1 MKVSFLLAGALLGVI
16 ALTNFGGAT
25 AQAQVIVT
33 LGSGH
38 AHDCFI
44 HAKTGEQPRQGLA
57 VCNTALAYDALDR
70 KNRAGTYD
78 NRGVV
83 LNIMSRTE
91 EARADFNKA
100 IELDP
105 DLGDAYVNLGAMLIK
120 QGRHEEALVQINT
133 GIDLGMAFLHIGYY
147 NRAVA
152 EQILGRYKEAYY
164 DYKKALEIE
173 PNFRLASERLKD
185 FTVTRTPAPSN
196 S

>member
-1 MKVSFLLAGALLGVI
+1 MKLSFLFAGALLGLI
-16 ALTNFGGAT
+16 ATCVT

-33 LGSGH
+33 LGSGR
-38 AHDCFI
+38 AHSCFI

-57 VCNTALAYDALDR
+57 DCNLALAYDALDKR
-70 KNRAGTYD
+70 NRAGTYD

-83 LNIMSRTE
+83 LNILGRTE

-105 DLGDAYVNLGAMLIK
+105 SLGDAYVNLGAMLIK
-120 QGRHEEALVQINT
+120 QGRHEEALVQINK
-133 GIDLGMAFLHIGYY
+133 GLDLGMAFVHIGYY

-164 DYKKALEIE
+164 DYKKVLEIE

-185 FTVTRTPAPSN
+185 FTVTRTPVNQS

>member
-1 MKVSFLLAGALLGVI
+1 MKVSFLFAGALLGVV
-16 ALTNFGGAT
+16 ALGAT

-33 LGSGH
+33 LGSGR
-38 AHDCFI
+38 AHDCFV
-44 HAKTGEQPRQGLA
+44 HAKTGDQPRQGLA
-57 VCNTALAYDALDR
+57 VCNVALAYDALDR

-78 NRGVV
+78 KRGVV
-83 LNIMSRTE
+83 LNMLGRTE

-105 DLGDAYVNLGAMLIK
+105 NLGDAYVNLGAMLIK
-120 QGRHEEALVQINT
+120 QGRHEEALGQINK
-133 GIDLGMAFLHIGYY
+133 GIDLGMAFVHIGYY

-164 DYKKALEIE
+164 DYKKVLEIE
-173 PNFRLASERLKD
+173 PNFKLASERLKD
-185 FTVTRTPAPSN
+185 FTVTRTPVKQS

>member
-1 MKVSFLLAGALLGVI
+1 MKVSFLFAGALLGVV
-16 ALTNFGGAT
+16 ALGAT

-33 LGSGH
+33 LGSGR
-38 AHDCFI
+38 AHDCFV
-44 HAKTGEQPRQGLA
+44 HAKTGDQPRQGLA
-57 VCNTALAYDALDR
+57 VCNVALAYDALDR

-83 LNIMSRTE
+83 LNMLGRTE

-105 DLGDAYVNLGAMLIK
+105 NLGDAYVNLGAMLIK
-120 QGRHEEALVQINT
+120 QGRHEEALGQINK
-133 GIDLGMAFLHIGYY
+133 GIDLGMAFVHIGYY

-164 DYKKALEIE
+164 DYKKVLEIE
-173 PNFRLASERLKD
+173 PNFKLASERLKD
-185 FTVTRTPAPSN
+185 FTVTRTPVKQS